1 MEPKQLLA
9 TRQRSCVLGVII
21 ACIVIAA
28 GWPAVVRAMDWETAS
43 EVAFCYNRAGYERDA
58 ERVLDILKAHEIYGK
73 IIYFKNIN
81 GVDGV
86 TEDTSHADKFGV
98 FVDVQSADAAHGDH
112 TQQHAH
118 RGTEG
123 DHGGPSGT
131 REPGAQ
137 IDTNTT
143 PRISLPQRRLS
154 V

>member
-98 FVDVQSADAAHGDH
+98 FVDVQSADAARKVLADEIK
-112 TQQHAH
+112 
-118 RGTEG
+118 RGLRLIL
-123 DHGGPSGT
+123 S
-131 REPGAQ
+131 Q